1 MVGSAEWVISK
12 RVTQKRGTHLKPRI
26 VELLEKPVVSGSIE
40 QIKYIGLNEEY
51 EDLCAYFED
60 AFALKEST

>member
-1 MVGSAEWVISK
+1 M
-12 RVTQKRGTHLKPRI
+12 KPRI